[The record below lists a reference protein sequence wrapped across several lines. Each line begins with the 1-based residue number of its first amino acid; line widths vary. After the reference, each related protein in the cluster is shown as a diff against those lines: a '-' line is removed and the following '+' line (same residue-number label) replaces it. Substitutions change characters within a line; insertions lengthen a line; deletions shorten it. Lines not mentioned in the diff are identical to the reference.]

1 MANFKIYKEVIQLP
15 AILEADTVY
24 AVRVGSGFDLYITDN
39 TGAFAHQ
46 INDQNKWLD
55 FLYANT
61 STNFTQTDETI
72 NLEGSN
78 KVGKSSEIIFEGT
91 TYKKFDLDDGTQ
103 SYILSI
109 TNQIIKKRYN

>member
-1 MANFKIYKEVIQLP
+1 MATFKIYKEVIQLP

-61 STNFTQTDETI
+61 STNYAETSETI
-72 NLEGSN
+72 NLEGLDR
-78 KVGKSSEIIFEGT
+78 VGKSSEIIFEGSN
-91 TYKKFDLDDGTQ
+91 YKKFTLDDGTQ
-103 SYILSI
+103 SYILST